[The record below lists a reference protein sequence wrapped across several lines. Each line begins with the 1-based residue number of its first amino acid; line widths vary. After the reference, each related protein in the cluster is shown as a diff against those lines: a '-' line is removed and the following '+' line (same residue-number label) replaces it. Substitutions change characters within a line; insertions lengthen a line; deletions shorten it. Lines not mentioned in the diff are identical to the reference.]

1 MRMISLITGFT
12 TVILIKISLIRIC
25 EVNFSPYN
33 PFRQFKGS
41 TMVEQELVN
50 WKDFIDAM
58 LRG

>member
-1 MRMISLITGFT
+1 MISLITGFT

-25 EVNFSPYN
+25 EVNFWPYN
-33 PFRQFKGS
+33 HFRQFKGS